1 MGLELALLCVIPS
14 DNSTVLDQVLDRLKE
29 WNGARISTIVC
40 YTDCLDL
47 ALLCVI
53 PSVNS
58 TVLDQVLDRLK
69 GMEWG

>member
-1 MGLELALLCVIPS
+1 MARNGTVVCDTVCV
-14 DNSTVLDQVLDRLKE
+14 E
-29 WNGARISTIVC
+29 
-40 YTDCLDL
+40 L

-69 GMEWG
+69 EMEWGKNCHCCV